1 MSVLQGKG
9 PTLPPRTAAGVVDAK
24 VLWQH
29 SLATDAAGGT
39 AAAADTATHPSRAT
53 SAPPRRATGAPEGA
67 SSRKRQRLE
76 ESVEEESDEEEVEV

>member
-9 PTLPPRTAAGVVDAK
+9 PAFPPRTAAGGVDAK
-24 VLWQH
+24 KLWEH
-29 SLATDAAGGT
+29 SRAGGT

-76 ESVEEESDEEEVEV
+76 ESVEEESDEEEDEV